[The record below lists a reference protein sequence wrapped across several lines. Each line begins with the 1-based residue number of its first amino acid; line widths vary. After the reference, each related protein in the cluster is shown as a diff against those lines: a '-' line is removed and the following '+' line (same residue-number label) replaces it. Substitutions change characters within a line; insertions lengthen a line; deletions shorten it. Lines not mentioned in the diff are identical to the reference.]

1 MKCSLGAQSAKQMKV
16 HQLWLQ
22 QVGGPEPH
30 FPTAPTPAPEQSLG
44 APQSTTK
51 KPSPHSPPFSTVA
64 QHLPRPTHR
73 ENHQTRWRGGR
84 AAPVYSKETHQ
95 IFTQWF
101 SLNDRTMGDIFLT
114 FYLSLFSKFSPVSP
128 HSYIV

>member
-1 MKCSLGAQSAKQMKV
+1 M
-16 HQLWLQ
+16 
-22 QVGGPEPH
+22 
-30 FPTAPTPAPEQSLG
+30 
-44 APQSTTK
+44 
-51 KPSPHSPPFSTVA
+51 
-64 QHLPRPTHR
+64 
-73 ENHQTRWRGGR
+73 
-84 AAPVYSKETHQ
+84 YSKETHQ